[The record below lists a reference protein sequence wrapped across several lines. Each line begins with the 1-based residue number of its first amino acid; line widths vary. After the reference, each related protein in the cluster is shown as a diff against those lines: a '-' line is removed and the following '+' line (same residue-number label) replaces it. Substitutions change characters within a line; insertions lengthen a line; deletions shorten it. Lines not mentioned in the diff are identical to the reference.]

1 MPISPGV
8 NRPAVAEHHHRAAKK
23 AEERLRGEKGIVAVL
38 MAGSVAR
45 GVARPDSDVD
55 LIAVVD
61 DAAWPDYLAQN
72 RLAFIWGDLTDYPGG
87 YVEGR
92 YVPRSYVLEAAQR
105 GSEPT
110 RHSFTSVYPL
120 FSSDPAI
127 DAALP
132 LIPVYPEAERQHR
145 IEAFMAQL
153 VLNKIFFLGEG
164 RRRNDLYLQ
173 ARAASDM
180 VLFGGRLILAHNR
193 ILFPCQ
199 KRLMEYVVAAP
210 QHPPRFQELA
220 NELLARPTEES
231 KEAFCQAVESFTD
244 WGVKADLLST
254 FLRDVEASWYLKTSA
269 VAEW

>member
-1 MPISPGV
+1 MAFAS
-8 NRPAVAEHHHRAAKK
+8 VAEHHQRAAKK
-23 AEERLRGEKGIVAVL
+23 AEERLRDEKGIVAVL

-61 DAAWPDYLAQN
+61 DVAWPKNISQN
-72 RLAFIWGDLTDYPGG
+72 RFGFFWNDLADYAGG

-92 YVPRSYVLEAAQR
+92 YVPRSYVLEAAKR

-120 FSSDPAI
+120 WSSDPII

-132 LIPVYPEAERQHR
+132 LIPVYPEHERQYR
-145 IEAFMAQL
+145 IDAFMAQL
-153 VLNKIFFLGEG
+153 RLNNLFFYWEG
-164 RRRNDLYLQ
+164 RRRNDSYLQ
-173 ARAASDM
+173 VRAASDM

-199 KRLMEYVVAAP
+199 KRLMEYVLSAP
-210 QHPPRFQELA
+210 EHPPQFQELA
-220 NELLARPTEES
+220 NELLTTLTAES
-231 KEAFCQAVESFTD
+231 KDAFCQSIESFTD
-244 WGVKADLLST
+244 WDVKTDMLSA
-254 FLRDVEASWYLKTSA
+254 FLRDVEASWYSKTSA

>member
-1 MPISPGV
+1 
-8 NRPAVAEHHHRAAKK
+8 VADHHLRAAKK
-23 AEERLRGEKGIVAVL
+23 AEDRLRDEKGIVAVL

-45 GVARPDSDVD
+45 GVARADSDVD

-61 DAAWPDYLAQN
+61 DAAWPEYLAQN
-72 RLAFIWGDLTDYPGG
+72 RLAFLWFDLGEPPCG

-92 YVPRSYVLEAAQR
+92 YVPRSYVLEAARR

-110 RHSFTSVYPL
+110 RHSFTGVYPL
-120 FSSDPAI
+120 YSADPAI
-127 DAALP
+127 DEALP
-132 LIPVYPEAERQHR
+132 LIPVYPEAERQYR
-145 IEAFMAQL
+145 IQAFMAQFF
-153 VLNKIFFLGEG
+153 LNKVFFLGEG
-164 RRRNDLYLQ
+164 RRRNDPYLQ

-199 KRLMEYVVAAP
+199 KRLMEYVMTAP
-210 QHPPRFQELA
+210 LHPPRFQELA
-220 NELLARPTEES
+220 GELLTKLTEES
-231 KEAFCQAVESFTD
+231 KEAFCQSIESFTD

>member
-1 MPISPGV
+1 
-8 NRPAVAEHHHRAAKK
+8 
-23 AEERLRGEKGIVAVL
+23 

-61 DAAWPDYLAQN
+61 DAAWPENIAQN
-72 RLAFIWGDLTDYPGG
+72 RFGFFWNDLTDYDGG

-92 YVPRSYVLEAAQR
+92 YVPRSYVLEAAIR

-120 FSSDPAI
+120 WSNDPEI

-132 LIPVYPEAERQHR
+132 LIPAYPENERQYR
-145 IEAFMAQL
+145 IDAFMAQL
-153 VLNKIFFLGEG
+153 RLNNWFFFSEG
-164 RRRNDLYLQ
+164 QRRNDPYLQ
-173 ARAASDM
+173 VRAASDM

-199 KRLMEYVVAAP
+199 KRLMEYVMSAP
-210 QHPPRFQELA
+210 EHPPRFQELA
-220 NELLARPTEES
+220 NELLIKATAES
-231 KEAFCQAVESFTD
+231 KDAFCQSIESFTD
-244 WGVKADLLST
+244 WGVKTDMLCN
-254 FLRDVEASWYLKTSA
+254 FLRDVEASWYSKTSA